1 MCPCL
6 ELMKNREYYKYY
18 ISYVL
23 QNKQIPRFLGE
34 TILLDYEIDSER
46 DLNEICERL
55 SWRKSYSKNDIVII
69 NWKLL
74 E

>member
-1 MCPCL
+1 M
-6 ELMKNREYYKYY
+6 ENREYYKYY

-23 QNKQIPRFLGE
+23 QSKQIPRFFGE

-55 SWRKSYSKNDIVII
+55 SWRKSCSKNDIVII

>member
-1 MCPCL
+1 M
-6 ELMKNREYYKYY
+6 ENREYYKYY

-46 DLNEICERL
+46 DLNEIRERL
-55 SWRKSYSKNDIVII
+55 SWRKSYNKDDIVII

-74 E
+74 G

>member
-1 MCPCL
+1 M
-6 ELMKNREYYKYY
+6 ENREYYKYY

-34 TILLDYEIDSER
+34 IMLLDYEIDSER
-46 DLNEICERL
+46 DLNEIRERL
-55 SWRKSYSKNDIVII
+55 SWRKFYNKDDIVII